1 MSNQKMTLQNFDL
14 KSETLN
20 EEELATI
27 TGFLIPSK
35 QIQWLSTN
43 GWQYVL
49 TRSRRPIVG
58 RVYARLKLAG
68 VKPSATNSVAETWT
82 LDLSRVS

>member
-1 MSNQKMTLQNFDL
+1 MSTPNMTLQNYDL
-14 KSETLN
+14 KSETLA
-20 EEELATI
+20 EEELAAI
-27 TGFLIPSK
+27 TGYLLPSK
-35 QIQWLSTN
+35 KIHWLSIN

-49 TRSRRPIVG
+49 TCSRRPIVG